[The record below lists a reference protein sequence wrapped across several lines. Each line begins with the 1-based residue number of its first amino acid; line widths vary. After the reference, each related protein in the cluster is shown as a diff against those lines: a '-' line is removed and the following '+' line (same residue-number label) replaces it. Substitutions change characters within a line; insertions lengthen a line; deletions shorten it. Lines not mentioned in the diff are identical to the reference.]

1 MPMPTPDTAVLFH
14 TPEEAWFWF
23 MQANQARLDGARTKS
38 REGSVC
44 RPCEPVDI
52 LRILDRLYR
61 TRRLMMDH
69 LRVLRYYGL
78 RQMPPEKWRRSEM
91 KAATLWAEA
100 MRALE
105 SPLIA
110 KKIMREPFTGK
121 VISLMAVRE
130 QHQFAG
136 AYV

>member
-1 MPMPTPDTAVLFH
+1 MPMPSPENAVPFH
-14 TPEEAWFWF
+14 TAEETWFWF
-23 MQANQARLDGARTKS
+23 MQANQARMDGARFKS
-38 REGSVC
+38 AEGSVA

-69 LRVLRYYGL
+69 LRVMRFYGL

-91 KAATLWAEA
+91 RAATLWAEA

-105 SPLIA
+105 PVLIA
-110 KKIMREPFTGK
+110 KKIMREPFQGK
-121 VISLMAVRE
+121 VISMMAARE
-130 QHQFAG
+130 HQFAG
-136 AYV
+136 AWQ